1 MYNVPPENSEAQI
14 KETLGIDD
22 IISVLGSEFS
32 HIYLVDC
39 KSQQIRIYRYKN
51 QAVGVREVLQ
61 EEQPYKAAIQKYI
74 EENVVLEDRRKMQAA
89 VDFEHVCRQLHK
101 VPQFTVHYR
110 VKRDGVLSYYYMKCA
125 RIGDEDHFQR
135 VVFAFANEDA
145 DVQRDEME
153 KIIHADITTG
163 KRKILIIEDNALNR
177 EMLCEILQD
186 KYDILTAENGKI
198 GFEILEKKYKELSVI
213 LLDMQMP
220 VCDGKEF
227 LKKIGED
234 TALSSIP
241 VIVVTASSDED
252 AELTCLNL
260 GASDFI
266 RKPYNADIVKG
277 RVDNV
282 IKLKEST
289 LMLAAVEHDELTG
302 LYTKQVFMHYAKMI
316 MKFKSDIPMQ
326 LVVAKIMDFKLIS
339 HMYGDKKANEVI
351 RYLASFYS
359 KAEGNGLVA
368 RKGNNS
374 FIGLFWNDYKDFAE
388 KLEDVIRQVKTNA
401 PVKGLR
407 IKYGVYKD
415 IDKRLPISTLC
426 DYASMAEESIADSYD
441 CDVAYYTEEMG
452 RKRINSQMIENAFE
466 AALENK
472 EFVVFY
478 QPKLDIATEKVI
490 GAEAL
495 VRWYKDGKSLIS
507 PGEFI
512 PVYEKDG
519 LIVKLD
525 EYVFSQ
531 VCSMQK
537 RRMETGGELL
547 PISVNLSRSSALH
560 EDVAARYID
569 IIKEKG
575 IPFSCVPIE
584 LTESAAIYN
593 DRVKMTTE
601 QLTDAGFILH
611 IDDFGAGYSSLIS
624 LNQFPFSTL
633 KIDKS
638 LIDDVCQSKGKT
650 LVEQVITLS
659 KLLDMKVVAEGV
671 ETKEQLDI
679 IKDLH
684 CDAVQGFYYAK
695 PMPEDEFIE
704 YVKDIQARN
713 Q

>member
-1 MYNVPPENSEAQI
+1 MHKGHLDNNEEQI
-14 KETLGIDD
+14 KETLGMND
-22 IISVLGSEFS
+22 IISVLRNEFS
-32 HIYLVDC
+32 NIYLVDC
-39 KSQQIRIYRYKN
+39 KSQLIEIYRYKN
-51 QAVGVREVLQ
+51 QAVGVKEILQ
-61 EEQPYKAAIQKYI
+61 TKQPYKAAIQKYI
-74 EENVVLEDRRKMQAA
+74 EENVVLEDRKKMNAA
-89 VDFEHVCRQLHK
+89 ADFEHVCSQLHK
-101 VPQFTVHYR
+101 IPQFTVHYR

-125 RIGDEDHFQR
+125 RIGDADTFQR
-135 VVFAFANEDA
+135 VIFAFANEDA
-145 DVQRDEME
+145 DVKQNEIE

-177 EMLCEILQD
+177 EMLCEILKD
-186 KYDILTAENGKI
+186 KYDILTAENGEI
-198 GFEILEKKYKELSVI
+198 GFEILEKNYKALSVI

-220 VCDGKEF
+220 VCDGTEF

-234 TALSSIP
+234 TALASIP
-241 VIVVTASSDED
+241 VIVITANSDED

-302 LYTKQVFMHYAKMI
+302 LYTRQVFLHYAKGI
-316 MKFKSDIPMQ
+316 MKFRADTPMH
-326 LVVAKIMDFKLIS
+326 LVVAKIIDFKLIK
-339 HMYGDKKANEVI
+339 HMYGNKKADEVI
-351 RYLASFYS
+351 GYLASVYS
-359 KAEGNGLVA
+359 NKVRNGLVA
-368 RKGNNS
+368 RQGHNS
-374 FIGLFWNDYKDFAE
+374 FVGLFWEDHKTFE
-388 KLEDVIRQVKTNA
+388 QKLKNVISEVKANS
-401 PVKGLR
+401 PVKGLMV
-407 IKYGVYKD
+407 KYGVYKD
-415 IDKRLPISTLC
+415 IDKRLPVSAIC
-426 DYASMAEESIADSYD
+426 DCASMAEESIADNYD
-441 CDVAYYTEEMG
+441 CDMAYYTEEMG
-452 RKRINSQMIENAFE
+452 HKRINNQMIEIAFE
-466 AALENK
+466 SALKNH
-472 EFVVFY
+472 EFIVFY
-478 QPKLDIATEKVI
+478 QPKVDIDTEKVV

-495 VRWYKDGKSLIS
+495 VRWYKDGTSLIS

-512 PVYEKDG
+512 PVYERDG

-525 EYVFSQ
+525 EYIFRQ
-531 VCSMQK
+531 VCSLQK
-537 RRMETGGELL
+537 RRMDEGEELL
-547 PISVNLSRSSALH
+547 PISVNLSRTSALH
-560 EDVAARYID
+560 EDVAKRYID
-569 IIKEKG
+569 IIKENG

-593 DRVKMTTE
+593 DRVKAMTE
-601 QLTDAGFILH
+601 QLTDAGCILH

-679 IKDLH
+679 IKALQ

-695 PMPEDEFIE
+695 PMREDEFIE
-704 YVKDIQARN
+704 YVKGIQSKN

>member
-1 MYNVPPENSEAQI
+1 MYNVPSENNGEQR
-14 KETLGIDD
+14 KETLGIND
-22 IISVLGSEFS
+22 IISVLGNEFS
-32 HIYLVDC
+32 NIYLVDC
-39 KSQQIRIYRYKN
+39 ESQQIEIYRYKN
-51 QAVGVREVLQ
+51 QAVGVKEVLQ
-61 EEQPYKAAIQKYI
+61 EKQPYQAAIQKYI
-74 EENVVLEDRRKMQAA
+74 EENVVLEDRKKMNVAA
-89 VDFEHVCRQLHK
+89 DFEHVCSQLRK

-110 VKRDGVLSYYYMKCA
+110 VKRDGILSYYYMKCA
-125 RIGDEDHFQR
+125 RIGDADTFQR

-145 DVQRDEME
+145 DVHRNEME

-177 EMLCEILQD
+177 EMLCEILKD
-186 KYDILTAENGKI
+186 KYDILTAENGEI
-198 GFEILEKKYKELSVI
+198 GFEILEKNYKALSVI

-220 VCDGKEF
+220 VCDGTEF

-234 TALSSIP
+234 TALASIP
-241 VIVVTASSDED
+241 VIVITASSDED

-302 LYTKQVFMHYAKMI
+302 LYTKQVFLHYAKMI
-316 MKFKSDIPMQ
+316 MKVRADTPMH
-326 LVVAKIMDFKLIS
+326 LVVAKIIDFKLIK
-339 HMYGDKKANEVI
+339 HMYGNKKADEVI
-351 RYLASFYS
+351 GYLASVYS
-359 KAEGNGLVA
+359 NAMGNGLVA

-374 FIGLFWNDYKDFAE
+374 FVGLFWEDYKTFE
-388 KLEDVIRQVKTNA
+388 QKLKNIIDEVKANA

-407 IKYGVYKD
+407 VKYGVYKD
-415 IDKRLPISTLC
+415 IDKGLPVSTIC
-426 DYASMAEESIADSYD
+426 DYASMAEESIADNYD
-441 CDVAYYTEEMG
+441 CDMAYYTEEMG

-466 AALENK
+466 SALKNH

-478 QPKLDIATEKVI
+478 QPKVDIDTEKVV

-495 VRWYKDGKSLIS
+495 VRWYKDGTSLIS

-512 PVYEKDG
+512 PVYERDG

-525 EYVFSQ
+525 EYVFRQ
-531 VCSMQK
+531 VCGLQK
-537 RRMETGGELL
+537 RRMDEGEELL

-560 EDVAARYID
+560 EDVAKRYID
-569 IIKEKG
+569 IIKENG

-593 DRVKMTTE
+593 DRVKTTTE
-601 QLTDAGFILH
+601 QLTDAGCILH

-679 IKDLH
+679 IKDLQ

-704 YVKDIQARN
+704 YVKGIQSKS
-713 Q
+713 

>member
-1 MYNVPPENSEAQI
+1 MDDYLNNNHEDRAN
-14 KETLGIDD
+14 ETLGMND
-22 IISVLGSEFS
+22 IIGVLGNEFS
-32 HIYLVDC
+32 NIYLVDC
-39 KSQQIRIYRYKN
+39 ESQNIEIYRYMN
-51 QAVGVREVLQ
+51 QAVGVKEVLR
-61 EEQPYKAAIQKYI
+61 EKQPYKAAIEKYI
-74 EENVVLEDRRKMQAA
+74 EENVVLEDRKKMKAA
-89 VDFEHVCRQLHK
+89 ADFEHVCSQLRK

-125 RIGDEDHFQR
+125 RIGDADHFQKI
-135 VVFAFANEDA
+135 VFAFANEDA
-145 DVQRDEME
+145 DVRRNEME

-177 EMLCEILQD
+177 EMLSEILQD
-186 KYDILTAENGKI
+186 KYDILTAENGEI
-198 GFEILEKKYKELSVI
+198 GFEILEKNYKELSVI

-220 VCDGKEF
+220 VCDGTEF
-227 LKKIGED
+227 LKKIGDD

-241 VIVVTASSDED
+241 VIVITASSAED

-266 RKPYNADIVKG
+266 RKPYNADIVRG

-302 LYTKQVFMHYAKMI
+302 LYTKQAFMHYAKMM
-316 MKFKSDIPMQ
+316 MKFKSDLPMH
-326 LVVAKIMDFKLIS
+326 LVVAKIIDFKLIK
-339 HMYGDKKANEVI
+339 HMYGNKKADEVI
-351 RYLASFYS
+351 RYLASVYS
-359 KAEGNGLVA
+359 TACGKGLVA

-374 FIGLFWNDYKDFAE
+374 FIGLFWEDDKVFE
-388 KLEDVIRQVKTNA
+388 QELEGVISRVKVNA

-407 IKYGVYKD
+407 VKYGIYKE
-415 IDKRLPISTLC
+415 IDKQLPVSVIC
-426 DYASMAEESIADSYD
+426 DYASMAEESIVDNYD

-452 RKRINSQMIENAFE
+452 RRRINSQMIENAFE
-466 AALENK
+466 SALKNH

-478 QPKLDIATEKVI
+478 QPKVDIDTEKVV

-495 VRWYKDGKSLIS
+495 VRWYKDGTSLIS
-507 PGEFI
+507 PGDFI

-525 EYVFSQ
+525 EYVFRQ
-531 VCSMQK
+531 VCNMQK
-537 RRMETGGELL
+537 RRMDDGEELL

-560 EDVAARYID
+560 EDVANCYIE
-569 IIKEKG
+569 IIKESG
-575 IPFSCVPIE
+575 IPFSSVPIE

-593 DRVKMTTE
+593 DQVKTTTE

-679 IKDLH
+679 IKDLQ

-695 PMPEDEFIE
+695 PMPEEEFIE
-704 YVKDIQARN
+704 YVKGIQSKN

>member
-1 MYNVPPENSEAQI
+1 MHKGHLDNNEEQI
-14 KETLGIDD
+14 KETLGMND
-22 IISVLGSEFS
+22 IISVLRNEFS
-32 HIYLVDC
+32 NIYLVDC
-39 KSQQIRIYRYKN
+39 KRQQIEIYRFKN
-51 QAVGVREVLQ
+51 QAVGVKEILQ
-61 EEQPYKAAIQKYI
+61 TKQPYKAAIQKYI
-74 EENVVLEDRRKMQAA
+74 EENVVLEDRKKMNAA
-89 VDFEHVCRQLHK
+89 ADFEHVCSQLHK
-101 VPQFTVHYR
+101 IPQFTVHYR

-125 RIGDEDHFQR
+125 RIGDADTFQR
-135 VVFAFANEDA
+135 VIFAFANEDA
-145 DVQRDEME
+145 DVKQNEIE

-177 EMLCEILQD
+177 EMLCEILKD
-186 KYDILTAENGKI
+186 KYDILTAENGEI
-198 GFEILEKKYKELSVI
+198 GFEILEKNYKALSVI

-220 VCDGKEF
+220 VCDGTEF

-234 TALSSIP
+234 TALASIP
-241 VIVVTASSDED
+241 VIVITANSDED

-302 LYTKQVFMHYAKMI
+302 LYTRQVFLHYAKGI
-316 MKFKSDIPMQ
+316 MKFRADTPMH
-326 LVVAKIMDFKLIS
+326 LVVAKIIDFKLIK
-339 HMYGDKKANEVI
+339 HMYGNKKADEVI
-351 RYLASFYS
+351 GYLASVYS
-359 KAEGNGLVA
+359 NKVRNGLVA
-368 RKGNNS
+368 RQGHNS
-374 FIGLFWNDYKDFAE
+374 FVGLFWEDHKTFE
-388 KLEDVIRQVKTNA
+388 QKLKNVISEVKANS
-401 PVKGLR
+401 PVKGLMV
-407 IKYGVYKD
+407 KYGVYKD
-415 IDKRLPISTLC
+415 IDKRLPVSAIC
-426 DYASMAEESIADSYD
+426 DCASMAEESIADNYD
-441 CDVAYYTEEMG
+441 CDMAYYTEEMG
-452 RKRINSQMIENAFE
+452 HKRINNQMIEIAFE
-466 AALENK
+466 SALKNH
-472 EFVVFY
+472 EFIVFY
-478 QPKLDIATEKVI
+478 QPKVDIDTEKVV

-495 VRWYKDGKSLIS
+495 VRWYKDGTSLIS

-512 PVYEKDG
+512 PVYERDG

-525 EYVFSQ
+525 EYIFRQ
-531 VCSMQK
+531 VCSLQK
-537 RRMETGGELL
+537 RRMDEGEELL
-547 PISVNLSRSSALH
+547 PISVNLSRTSALH
-560 EDVAARYID
+560 EDVAKRYID
-569 IIKEKG
+569 IIKENG

-593 DRVKMTTE
+593 DRVKAMTE
-601 QLTDAGFILH
+601 QLTDAGCILH

-679 IKDLH
+679 IKALQ

-704 YVKDIQARN
+704 YVKGIQSKN

>member
-1 MYNVPPENSEAQI
+1 MN
-14 KETLGIDD
+14 
-22 IISVLGSEFS
+22 
-32 HIYLVDC
+32 
-39 KSQQIRIYRYKN
+39 
-51 QAVGVREVLQ
+51 
-61 EEQPYKAAIQKYI
+61 AA
-74 EENVVLEDRRKMQAA
+74 A
-89 VDFEHVCRQLHK
+89 DFEHVCSQLHK
-101 VPQFTVHYR
+101 IPQFTVHYR

-125 RIGDEDHFQR
+125 RIGDADTFQR
-135 VVFAFANEDA
+135 VIFAFANEDA
-145 DVQRDEME
+145 DVKQNEIE

-163 KRKILIIEDNALNR
+163 KRKILIIEDDALNR
-177 EMLCEILQD
+177 EMLCEILKD
-186 KYDILTAENGKI
+186 KYDILTAENGEI
-198 GFEILEKKYKELSVI
+198 GFEILEKNYKALSVI

-220 VCDGKEF
+220 VCDGTEF

-234 TALSSIP
+234 TALTSIP
-241 VIVVTASSDED
+241 VIVITANSDED

-266 RKPYNADIVKG
+266 RKPYNADIIKG

-302 LYTKQVFMHYAKMI
+302 LYTRQVFLHYAKGI
-316 MKFKSDIPMQ
+316 MKFRADTPMH
-326 LVVAKIMDFKLIS
+326 LVVAKIIDFKLIK
-339 HMYGDKKANEVI
+339 HMYGNKKADEVI
-351 RYLASFYS
+351 GYLASVYS
-359 KAEGNGLVA
+359 NRVRNGLVA
-368 RKGNNS
+368 RQGHNS
-374 FIGLFWNDYKDFAE
+374 FVGLFWEDYKTFE
-388 KLEDVIRQVKTNA
+388 QKLKNVISEVKANL
-401 PVKGLR
+401 PVKGLMV
-407 IKYGVYKD
+407 KYGVYKD
-415 IDKRLPISTLC
+415 IDKRLPVSAIC
-426 DYASMAEESIADSYD
+426 DCASMAEESIADNYD
-441 CDVAYYTEEMG
+441 CDMAYYTEEMG
-452 RKRINSQMIENAFE
+452 HKRINNQMIEIAFE
-466 AALENK
+466 SALKNH
-472 EFVVFY
+472 EFIVFY
-478 QPKLDIATEKVI
+478 QPKVDIDTEKVV

-495 VRWYKDGKSLIS
+495 VRWYKDGTSLIS

-512 PVYEKDG
+512 PVYERDG

-525 EYVFSQ
+525 EYVFRQ
-531 VCSMQK
+531 VCSLQK
-537 RRMETGGELL
+537 RRMDEGEELL
-547 PISVNLSRSSALH
+547 PISVNLSRTSALH
-560 EDVAARYID
+560 EDVAKRYID
-569 IIKEKG
+569 IIKENG

-593 DRVKMTTE
+593 DRVKAMTE
-601 QLTDAGFILH
+601 QLTDAGCILH
-611 IDDFGAGYSSLIS
+611 IDDFGVGYSSLIS

-679 IKDLH
+679 IKALQ

-704 YVKDIQARN
+704 YVKGIQSKN

>member
-1 MYNVPPENSEAQI
+1 MHKGHLDNNEEQI
-14 KETLGIDD
+14 KDTLGMND
-22 IISVLGSEFS
+22 IISVLRNEFS
-32 HIYLVDC
+32 NIYLVDC
-39 KSQQIRIYRYKN
+39 KSQQIEIYRYKN
-51 QAVGVREVLQ
+51 QAVGVKEILQ
-61 EEQPYKAAIQKYI
+61 TKQPYKAAIQKYI
-74 EENVVLEDRRKMQAA
+74 EENVVLEDRKKMNAA
-89 VDFEHVCRQLHK
+89 VDFEHVCSQLHK
-101 VPQFTVHYR
+101 IPQFTVHYR

-125 RIGDEDHFQR
+125 RIGDADTFQR
-135 VVFAFANEDA
+135 VIFAFANEDA
-145 DVQRDEME
+145 DVKQNEIE

-177 EMLCEILQD
+177 EMLCEILKD
-186 KYDILTAENGKI
+186 KYDILTAENGEI
-198 GFEILEKKYKELSVI
+198 GFEILEKNYKALSVI

-220 VCDGKEF
+220 VCDGTEF

-234 TALSSIP
+234 TALTSIP
-241 VIVVTASSDED
+241 VIVITANSDED

-266 RKPYNADIVKG
+266 RKPYNPDIIKG

-302 LYTKQVFMHYAKMI
+302 LYTRQVFLHYAKGI
-316 MKFKSDIPMQ
+316 MKFRADTPMH
-326 LVVAKIMDFKLIS
+326 LVVAKIIDFKLIK
-339 HMYGDKKANEVI
+339 HMYGNKKADEVI
-351 RYLASFYS
+351 GYLASVYS
-359 KAEGNGLVA
+359 NRVRNGLVA
-368 RKGNNS
+368 RQGHNS
-374 FIGLFWNDYKDFAE
+374 FVGLFWEDYKTFE
-388 KLEDVIRQVKTNA
+388 QKLKNVISEVKANL
-401 PVKGLR
+401 PVKGLMV
-407 IKYGVYKD
+407 KYGVYKD
-415 IDKRLPISTLC
+415 IDKRLSVSAIC
-426 DYASMAEESIADSYD
+426 DCASMAEESIADNYD
-441 CDVAYYTEEMG
+441 CDMAYYTEEMG
-452 RKRINSQMIENAFE
+452 HKRINNQMIEIAFE
-466 AALENK
+466 SALKNH
-472 EFVVFY
+472 EFIVFY
-478 QPKLDIATEKVI
+478 QPKVDIDTEKVV

-495 VRWYKDGKSLIS
+495 VRWYKDGTSLIS

-512 PVYEKDG
+512 PVYERDG

-525 EYVFSQ
+525 EYVFRQ
-531 VCSMQK
+531 VCSLQK
-537 RRMETGGELL
+537 RRMDKGEELL
-547 PISVNLSRSSALH
+547 PISVNLSRTSALH
-560 EDVAARYID
+560 EDVAKRYID
-569 IIKEKG
+569 IIKENG

-593 DRVKMTTE
+593 DRVKTMTE
-601 QLTDAGFILH
+601 QLTDAGCILH
-611 IDDFGAGYSSLIS
+611 IDDFGVGYSSLIS

-679 IKDLH
+679 IKALQ

-704 YVKDIQARN
+704 YVKGIQSKN